1 MHPLS
6 PPPSCHAPADEY
18 MGVPIVDDHYEEG
31 PNVTRSLARR
41 VNANIAEN
49 LRDNVSKQVLLL
61 ITHLEKVLR
70 DLKSSLSQTKK

>member
-1 MHPLS
+1 
-6 PPPSCHAPADEY
+6 